1 MAIKFP
7 ISLAGKRGG
16 GFSLGIPTNYWD
28 LDDLAHTNSID
39 TNRNMVDVGGVNVIE
54 SNTAPDG
61 GGCTVTSNTTHLAKT
76 IVGTAPMSVSVWVQ
90 FVVAPSRYNPF
101 LSWRNTQVNGEV
113 MQLGRLSSSAYFGAT
128 IHNEAGVETGTQTT
142 TDGWVHYY
150 LSYDGTNF
158 RVYRDGVLKTNN
170 SSYSCSV
177 CTRSR
182 PLRLGRNY
190 GTYHP
195 PCKFAMMGHW
205 EAAPADEAEAQ
216 ATADYLYNGGVGRRF
231 ADL

>member
-1 MAIKFP
+1 MSLKFP

-39 TNRNMVDVGGVNVIE
+39 TNRNMFDIGGVNVIE

-61 GGCTVTSNTTHLAKT
+61 GGCTVTSTTTHLSKT
-76 IVGTAPMSVSVWVQ
+76 IVGTAPMSLSVWVQ
-90 FVVAPSRYNPF
+90 FVVDPPKYTPWF
-101 LSWRNTQVNGEV
+101 CWRNTAAYGTVMMIGRSDNSGVQTVNIHSVRAITVTPQGV
-113 MQLGRLSSSAYFGAT
+113 THGWSHYFA
-128 IHNEAGVETGTQTT
+128 
-142 TDGWVHYY
+142 
-150 LSYDGTNF
+150 SYDGTTL
-158 RVYRDGVLKTNN
+158 RAYRDGVLQGTDSN
-170 SSYSCSV
+170 YSCSV

-182 PLRLGRNY
+182 PLRLGRNW
-190 GTYHP
+190 GSGHHP
-195 PCKFAMMGHW
+195 SKFAMMGHW